1 MTNQKLRIYL
11 NIFLLALIFVLLW
24 LYFSPF
30 GHISYQKDFS
40 KKQNTFL
47 GGKGTIYKLGPDDRL
62 VDRNKIV
69 GEPAY
74 FYLKTNRSF
83 DSAKVSIEYKIS
95 DHVFQDNDYINF
107 EMGVLLNKDNWNYHL
122 HPVYNNVLDSLYNSW
137 HKTIEGDGT
146 VFLQK
151 EKKFSNFNDYL
162 RQANFS
168 SLLVYNYNLKND
180 FVLPDYQTI
189 KNYKFLI
196 PSLRGSHVF
205 YAYLKDEN
213 LKFDFALRSLNQEN
227 EKKADIF
234 VYLNQDIIFSKNFSV
249 EELNRGNLFSLN
261 LPGLPEGVYKI
272 EIRSGDDIVLENFT
286 SYMHKLVFL
295 HKVNLYETKN
305 GFDVFSNKA
314 DLRIKSLESKCLN
327 KLNINEDV
335 FEVNQIFKQFNFK
348 SLNKGINNVKSNS
361 CGMLIESNGL
371 FSFSYES
378 FFNPLISSLS
388 SDVVM
393 DDYNFILAN
402 YNSPSKKDD
411 THVSVLSF
419 DLKEA
424 YREKDEYRFIVSAP
438 FLKGDDLDKYL
449 EIKNIKIELQGKN
462 LFEKVR
468 EYLNL

>member
-1 MTNQKLRIYL
+1 
-11 NIFLLALIFVLLW
+11 
-24 LYFSPF
+24 
-30 GHISYQKDFS
+30 
-40 KKQNTFL
+40 
-47 GGKGTIYKLGPDDRL
+47 
-62 VDRNKIV
+62 
-69 GEPAY
+69 
-74 FYLKTNRSF
+74 
-83 DSAKVSIEYKIS
+83 
-95 DHVFQDNDYINF
+95 
-107 EMGVLLNKDNWNYHL
+107 
-122 HPVYNNVLDSLYNSW
+122 
-137 HKTIEGDGT
+137 
-146 VFLQK
+146 
-151 EKKFSNFNDYL
+151 
-162 RQANFS
+162 
-168 SLLVYNYNLKND
+168 
-180 FVLPDYQTI
+180 
-189 KNYKFLI
+189 
-196 PSLRGSHVF
+196 
-205 YAYLKDEN
+205 
-213 LKFDFALRSLNQEN
+213 LNQEN